1 MGSAL
6 PYVRALC
13 TQSIRKKPGRTEY
26 QRAWLGA
33 DASGQPIVR
42 ITGAQ
47 GSGILS
53 STATANAMIVL
64 EHAREDVSAGELV
77 DVVVFDGLV

>member
-1 MGSAL
+1 
-6 PYVRALC
+6 
-13 TQSIRKKPGRTEY
+13 
-26 QRAWLGA
+26 
-33 DASGQPIVR
+33 VR

-53 STATANAMIVL
+53 SMAAANAMIVL

-77 DVVVFDGLV
+77 DVVIFDGLV